1 MLPAS
6 WEVQVASISFGPCT
20 APSKQRNRVRN
31 LASNLHNTTWYL
43 ERKINYRI
51 PVTAQ
56 VRRASGNR
64 TKQVL
69 RITMPR
75 TSCSATSY
83 NGRKVILT
91 TGIRRIHSYT
101 RRLFSRCSRGYR
113 VCHWAVLQMSSIRLI
128 WPWSGLSCQ
137 YRWPTAVSP
146 LIAQR

>member
-1 MLPAS
+1 MLRAL
-6 WEVQVASISFGPCT
+6 WEVQVVFTSSAQFT
-20 APSKQRNRVRN
+20 ALWKRRNRVHR
-31 LASNLHNTTWYL
+31 LASNLQTTIWYP
-43 ERKINYRI
+43 EKKINYQIR
-51 PVTAQ
+51 VAAQ
-56 VRRASGNR
+56 VRKVSGNR

-101 RRLFSRCSRGYR
+101 RRLFSRCSKGYH

-128 WPWSGLSCQ
+128 WPWSGLS
-137 YRWPTAVSP
+137 YRFRSPTAVSP